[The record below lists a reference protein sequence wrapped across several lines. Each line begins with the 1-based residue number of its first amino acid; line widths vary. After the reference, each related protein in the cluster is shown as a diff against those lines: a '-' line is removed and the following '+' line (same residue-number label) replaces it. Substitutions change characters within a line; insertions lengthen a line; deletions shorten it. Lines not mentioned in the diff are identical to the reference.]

1 MTLKDQILDQGGI
14 VLQDIETLRG
24 KLQEA
29 QNACHWMFRYLI
41 DPTIDPLYPQLD
53 TLIEYIEELIE
64 RLGDSEKIRQLSL
77 DWKTWGEENE
87 TNAQDVSPVGTSL
100 PALLSWE
107 ENGTVY
113 KTVAEQQHAA
123 VSLALPEIAFA
134 IQDELDAAAQAL
146 DDYWRHGFEFAALV
160 AGSVAGLIGSIA
172 GVIASCIAL
181 VPPATPAGVAG
192 LIASIGGL
200 GASIAGLASIPG
212 KWDDV
217 ITAIEGVT
225 TVPLDNFTA
234 MPGDLIG
241 NHPNLDHGTW
251 PPHFV
256 VA

>member
-14 VLQDIETLRG
+14 VLEDIETLRE

-41 DPTIDPLYPQLD
+41 DPTIDPVYSQLD
-53 TLIEYIEELIE
+53 TLIGYIEELIE
-64 RLGDSEKIRQLSL
+64 RLGDSEKIRQLAL

-87 TNAQDVSPVGTSL
+87 TNAQDISPVGTSL

-113 KTVAEQQHAA
+113 KAVAGQQHEA
-123 VSLALPEIAFA
+123 VSIALPEIAFA
-134 IQDELDAAAQAL
+134 IQEELDDAAQAL

-181 VPPATPAGVAG
+181 IPPATPGGIAG
-192 LIASIGGL
+192 LVASIGGF
-200 GASIAGLASIPG
+200 GASVAGLAAIPG

-217 ITAIEGVT
+217 MTALDGVT
-225 TVPLDNFTA
+225 TVPLENFNA
-234 MPGDLIG
+234 MPGELIG
-241 NHPNLDHGTW
+241 NHPKLDSGTW